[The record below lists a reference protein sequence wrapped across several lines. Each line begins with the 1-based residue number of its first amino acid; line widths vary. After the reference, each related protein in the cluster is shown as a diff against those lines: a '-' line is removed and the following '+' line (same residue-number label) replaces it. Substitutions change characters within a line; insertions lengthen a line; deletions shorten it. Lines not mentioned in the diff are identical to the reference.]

1 MSKTRHTE
9 AQIIGVLKQLEAG
22 RKAEDVAREAG
33 VSKHTIY
40 AWKAKYGGM
49 DVSQAQEAKQLR
61 DENTKL
67 RKLVAD
73 LSLDKEALQSV
84 IPKKRLEL
92 VALKAAIEQV
102 QQEYAFSERR
112 ACRLMT
118 MAVTTY
124 RYRSLRTDEPLRTKL
139 VELAREKPRFG
150 YRRLQVLLQRSGEHV
165 NHKRLHR
172 VYREAGLAIRRKKRK
187 HCVREGKPLVVR
199 TSANQEWALD
209 FVHDAV
215 ECGRTIRVLSV
226 VDAYTRECLALEV
239 DTSFAS
245 RRVTRVLEAIVAERG
260 QPLAIR
266 CDNGPELTSRHF
278 LAWCVERQIELV
290 HIQPGKPMQN
300 GRVESFHGRLREECL
315 NLSWF
320 QNLFDARRKIAAWRT
335 EYNEE
340 RPHSSLG
347 YKTPKEFAAAQA
359 ANFYRAELGQEAS
372 NAGPLPQTPI
382 PAQTGDRAVVT
393 CRILT

>member
-1 MSKTRHTE
+1 M
-9 AQIIGVLKQLEAG
+9 
-22 RKAEDVAREAG
+22 
-33 VSKHTIY
+33 
-40 AWKAKYGGM
+40 
-49 DVSQAQEAKQLR
+49 
-61 DENTKL
+61 
-67 RKLVAD
+67 
-73 LSLDKEALQSV
+73 
-84 IPKKRLEL
+84 EL

-187 HCVREGKPLVVR
+187 HCVREGKPLVMR

-290 HIQPGKPMQN
+290 HIQPGKPTQN
-300 GRVESFHGRLREECL
+300 ARIESFHGRLREECL
-315 NLSWF
+315 SVSWF
-320 QNLFDARRKIAAWRT
+320 QNLFDARRKIAAWRK

-347 YKTPKEFAAAQA
+347 YQTPREFAARVGA
-359 ANFYRAELGQEAS
+359 AEADSALRAAS
-372 NAGPLPQTPI
+372 SSAAPLEN
-382 PAQTGDRAVVT
+382 VV
-393 CRILT
+393 